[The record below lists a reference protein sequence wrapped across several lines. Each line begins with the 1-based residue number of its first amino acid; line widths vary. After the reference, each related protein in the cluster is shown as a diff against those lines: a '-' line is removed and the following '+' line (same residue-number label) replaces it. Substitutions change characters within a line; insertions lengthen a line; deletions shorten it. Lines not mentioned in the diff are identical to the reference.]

1 MGLERS
7 VEDQVAESYYKAKIT
22 RGVADRTFRTWFSK
36 GIKAPDLAKCAEV
49 SEMYLIYLPFWRF
62 VAQGKAVACGY
73 SEYTEQ
79 TGNVIRNIFEELID
93 DEFIWTECA
102 CDTGKYGIEKL
113 WLDPGGEVPYVRG
126 SVVSME
132 PGGSAIE
139 ASKRGREAV
148 HEMIKIAV
156 EKRIDRITLK
166 KSFLIPKVFELVY
179 APVWIAHYSYKG
191 GHYTAIVDAVRGEVL
206 GGTSP
211 INLTA
216 RTRMMILSLALG
228 GIMIGSSVAMLIHT
242 GPYQLAEMFQIILLL
257 LGIAMCMAGYP
268 AFKEGRTFVAT
279 GTMTHVASLRPA
291 VRVPKQL
298 TDQEILNHDS
308 TILQCPLCGEEVE
321 QPWGEVITPCKKC
334 SHLLDITANTV
345 KTVPYDVAKPDLL
358 AKVAMEGVKAD
369 FIPFWRFDVDLEV
382 TDKLTGGDTTTGLPD
397 ISGKR
402 SYYICAADIP
412 RYLAE
417 PWEIDMTIRNPE
429 IVEVVAG
436 YEGNYMPILINNN
449 TAREL
454 TEFLYLRYE
463 TEKPGILQVLRYNF
477 TVENSRI
484 VYIPYYKEE
493 TSYIPG
499 I

>member
-7 VEDQVAESYYKAKIT
+7 VEDQVAEFYYKAKIT

-36 GIKAPDLAKCAEV
+36 GIKAPDLGKCAEV
-49 SEMYLIYLPFWRF
+49 SEMYLLYLPFWRF

-113 WLDPGGEVPYVRG
+113 WLDPGGEAPYVRG
-126 SVVSME
+126 SVVSIE
-132 PGGSAIE
+132 PGGSAVE

-148 HEMIKIAV
+148 HEMIKTAV
-156 EKRIDRITLK
+156 EKRIDTITLK

-179 APVWIAHYSYKG
+179 ATVWIAHYSYKG

-216 RTRMMILSLALG
+216 STRMMILSLAVG

-268 AFKEGRTFVAT
+268 AFKEWKTFVAA
-279 GTMTHVASLRPA
+279 GTMQHIASLRPA
-291 VRVPKQL
+291 VRIPKQL
-298 TDQEILNHDS
+298 SDQEILNHDS
-308 TILQCPLCGEEVE
+308 TILQCPLCGEEME

-334 SHLLDITANTV
+334 SHLLDITADTV
-345 KTVPYDVAKPDLL
+345 KIVPYDVAKPDLL

-369 FIPFWRFDVDLEV
+369 FIPFWRFDVNFEV
-382 TDKLTGGDTTTGLPD
+382 TDKLAGGDTKTGLPD
-397 ISGKR
+397 IDGKR

-429 IVEVVAG
+429 IVEAVAG
-436 YEGNYMPILINNN
+436 YEGNYLPILINKN

-463 TEKPGILQVLRYNF
+463 TEKPGVLQVLRYNF